1 MKKKKENKC
10 SPGPT
15 INTGCCTV
23 TSVVTID
30 EKGQMVLPKD
40 VRNAMGINAGDKLA
54 VVSVGHEQDA
64 CCLMLMKANA
74 LDGMVKIKI
83 DTALKGKGVKDEER

>member
-1 MKKKKENKC
+1 MKEKKEKKC
-10 SPGPT
+10 SSGPT

-23 TSVVTID
+23 TSIVTID

-40 VRNAMGINAGDKLA
+40 VRNTMGINAGDKLA
-54 VVSVGHEQDA
+54 LVSVGHEQDT

-74 LDGMVKIKI
+74 LNGMVKIRI
-83 DTALKGKGVKDEER
+83 DTALKGKDVKDEER

>member
-1 MKKKKENKC
+1 MKKKEKNEC
-10 SPGPT
+10 SPGSK

-23 TSVVTID
+23 TSIVTID

-40 VRNAMGINAGDKLA
+40 IRNAMSINAGDKLA
-54 VVSVGHEQDA
+54 IVSVGKEEGA

-74 LDGMVKIKI
+74 LNGMVKIKI
-83 DTALKGKGVKDEER
+83 DTALKGKDV

>member
-1 MKKKKENKC
+1 MKEKKEKKC
-10 SPGPT
+10 SSGPT

-23 TSVVTID
+23 TSIVTID

-54 VVSVGHEQDA
+54 VVSVGHKQDT

-74 LDGMVKIKI
+74 LNDMVKIRI
-83 DTALKGKGVKDEER
+83 DTALGEKEVNDEER